1 MDVQS
6 VRDKMALI
14 RRYSTLPVA
23 VGFGIKDGATASAI
37 APLCDGVVV
46 GSALVDCLAANFD
59 AKRPTA
65 VPRPATDLVSAIRSA
80 IDTV

>member
-1 MDVQS
+1 VQS
-6 VRDKMALI
+6 VSDKMALI
-14 RRYSTLPVA
+14 RRYSALPVA
-23 VGFGIKDGATASAI
+23 VGFGIKNEATASAI

-59 AKRPTA
+59 PTQPTA
-65 VPRPATDLVSAIRSA
+65 VPRFATELVSAIRSA